1 MRRCNASHH
10 NSSTKSDH
18 QPDLGQAGG
27 PSRARS
33 PGNQHN
39 QKTKRPGAIWHPGLV
54 PAAVSTAVAGDGRL
68 RSHGVPQARRGLG
81 LMIQRIQ
88 MAGLRCAQLLTE
100 QGARQ
105 GIGQA
110 TVGCSHVA
118 AFRLTS
124 PAESR
129 TLCTAPSVSHAATRS
144 VRLRHE
150 GGKSVAG
157 EHGDLVGE
165 MNVRRLAKWVLEAP
179 V

>member
-1 MRRCNASHH
+1 
-10 NSSTKSDH
+10 
-18 QPDLGQAGG
+18 
-27 PSRARS
+27 
-33 PGNQHN
+33 
-39 QKTKRPGAIWHPGLV
+39 
-54 PAAVSTAVAGDGRL
+54 
-68 RSHGVPQARRGLG
+68 
-81 LMIQRIQ
+81 MIQRIQ